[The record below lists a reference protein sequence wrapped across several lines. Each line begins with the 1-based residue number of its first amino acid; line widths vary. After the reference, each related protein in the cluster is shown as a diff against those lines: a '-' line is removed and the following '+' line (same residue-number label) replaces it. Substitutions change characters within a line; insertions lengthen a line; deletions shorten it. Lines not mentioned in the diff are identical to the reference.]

1 MSHLGIDIGGTKV
14 ALRLERS
21 GAAVGAPPQETRFTW
36 PSEGG
41 AAADLEALASALAA
55 LRRPSGDPV
64 TAVGVALPAAVD
76 ADGRVRGWPNRPAWQ
91 GLDVRRRLSA
101 LLPGAQV
108 RIADDGDLAAL
119 AEARAAGCR
128 DLVHF
133 GVGTGIGGGMVLDG
147 VMRPGT
153 ARGSCEVGHVVV
165 DRSGGARCDCGR
177 HGCVQALASGRATL
191 RRAARALGRPV
202 DFDELRQ
209 AWTGREKWAVETVTA
224 GASALAAAAVS
235 LAELVHPEVITVGG
249 GFAAG
254 LPGYVDRVADHV
266 GALRR
271 PAGPSPEVRA
281 AALGALSSLDGALL
295 LARGTGTGAV
305 TPGAA

>member
-1 MSHLGIDIGGTKV
+1 MSRLGIDVGGTKV

-21 GAAVGAPPQETRFTW
+21 GAAAGAPAQQTVFTW
-36 PSEGG
+36 PREGG
-41 AAADLEALASALAA
+41 VAADMDALAAALAA
-55 LRRPSGDPV
+55 LRRPPGDPV
-64 TAVGVALPAAVD
+64 TSVGVALPASVD
-76 ADGRVRGWPNRPAWQ
+76 AEGRVRGWPNRPAWR
-91 GLDVRRRLSA
+91 GLDVRHRLAA

-133 GVGTGIGGGMVLDG
+133 GVGTGIGGGVVMDG

-165 DRSGGARCDCGR
+165 DHRGDALCDCGR

-191 RRAARALGRPV
+191 RRAARTLGRPV
-202 DFDELRQ
+202 DFAELRQ
-209 AWTGREKWAVETVTA
+209 AWADREDWAVEVVTT

-235 LAELVHPEVITVGG
+235 LAELTHPEVITVGG
-249 GFAAG
+249 GFAAS
-254 LPGYVDRVADHV
+254 LPGYVPAVAERVT
-266 GALRR
+266 ALRR
-271 PAGPSPEVRA
+271 PAGPAPDLRV
-281 AALGALSSLDGALL
+281 AALGALSSLDGATL
-295 LARGTGTGAV
+295 LARGIGVDSPAPQGR
-305 TPGAA
+305 